1 MKTKNQILL
10 QKIKDTNPEFKDM
23 DLTPVIYPPGYWDET
38 KSLVKKIFDLELIK
52 YKNKKSK
59 NKMDYKFYGIIM
71 ADDYLE
77 NYLDNNS
84 NIDINNYDLSNCF
97 LVIS

>member
-38 KSLVKKIFDLELIK
+38 KSLVKKIFDLEKDEIL
-52 YKNKKSK
+52 S
-59 NKMDYKFYGIIM
+59 
-71 ADDYLE
+71 E
-77 NYLDNNS
+77 TNNPS
-84 NIDINNYDLSNCF
+84 TKPHI
-97 LVIS
+97 